1 MQFNVVVAVCLV
13 TRRRGSSGK
22 WWPLEDGDGP
32 RCHQLPLGHRRGVA
46 ATAGEADLHP
56 SAHRCLHPAQQT
68 KVTGTVV
75 VQSRGCAQQSQTS
88 YVIMLF
94 VCVCLCVA
102 VGRVELLKINL
113 REVDVAPD
121 VDLDLI
127 AEKIEG
133 YSGADITNVCR
144 CVCSKW

>member
-1 MQFNVVVAVCLV
+1 MC
-13 TRRRGSSGK
+13 
-22 WWPLEDGDGP
+22 
-32 RCHQLPLGHRRGVA
+32 
-46 ATAGEADLHP
+46 
-56 SAHRCLHPAQQT
+56 
-68 KVTGTVV
+68 
-75 VQSRGCAQQSQTS
+75 
-88 YVIMLF
+88 
-94 VCVCLCVA
+94 VCVCVCVA

-144 CVCSKW
+144 CVCVSVCPKWQMDNQFIVSSPFISFMAKPSNMTMSALNFKR